1 MNQDG
6 SLLPFL
12 VLAPPFIGFIVLTIL
27 GQRSRAFAG
36 PFGTLLTVL
45 SFVFSLLLFGEVL
58 RSGEMVATPSW
69 SYLTLGESGVT
80 FQFAAGP
87 LGALMVLIVSGISSL
102 VHLYSIGY
110 MAEDTR
116 RHVFFQYLSLFTLSM
131 LGLVLSVN
139 WLLLYVFW
147 ELVGLASF
155 LLIGFYDR
163 EPAARDAAKKA
174 FITTR
179 FGDIGLFAAIILIY
193 VQTKSF
199 AVADTFQAVLA
210 GDISDG
216 MLTAIALLIF
226 LGAAGKSGQF
236 PLHVWL
242 PDAMEGPTPVSA
254 LIHAATMVAAGVYL
268 VAFSYP
274 IFVAAP
280 YALHIV
286 AIIGVFTAI
295 FAATMALVQN
305 DIKRVLAYSTI
316 SQLGYMMLAL
326 GVGSTSAAMF
336 HLTTHAFFKA
346 LLFLA
351 AGNIIHAVG
360 TNDILKMGGL
370 WKKMP
375 VTGWVFLIGA
385 LALSG
390 IPPLAGYFSK
400 EEIIALSL
408 SYGSSFFVLAVA
420 TAFLTAIY
428 MGRLFF
434 LVFLGEPREV
444 GQDAHEAPAP
454 MLTATIVLALLTV
467 FGGVINLPGA
477 PYLAQFLNGTGEAE
491 GVATLATTVTVVGL
505 SLFGFLFA
513 YLIFYKGTFSCPLND
528 TNRAVYKL
536 LVNRYYIDTFYEKG
550 LGGLIRLLGEVASF
564 IDRWVVDGIVRMV
577 TGLASGT
584 GRVLADL
591 QNGQVQRYNAL
602 ALFTLFLLLLMY
614 TLFTKGVFG

>member
-1 MNQDG
+1 MRLDG
-6 SLLPFL
+6 DLLPYAVL
-12 VLAPPFIGFIVLTIL
+12 VPTLLGFIVLTVL
-27 GQRSRAFAG
+27 GQRSRHVAG
-36 PFGTLLTVL
+36 WLGTALTAL
-45 SFVFSLLLFGEVL
+45 SFVFSLLLFARVL
-58 RSGEMVATPSW
+58 EGGEMVVTPSW
-69 SYLTLGESGVT
+69 SYLTLGEGDVT
-80 FQFAAGP
+80 FHFAAGP
-87 LGALMVLIVSGISSL
+87 LGALMVVLVSGISSL

-116 RHVFFQYLSLFTLSM
+116 RHVFFQYLSLFTFAM
-131 LGLVLSVN
+131 LGLVMSVN

-155 LLIGFYDR
+155 LLIGFYYR
-163 EPAARDAAKKA
+163 EPAARAAAKKA

-199 AVADTFQAVLA
+199 DVADTFQAVLS
-210 GDISDG
+210 GDLSGG

-242 PDAMEGPTPVSA
+242 PDAMEGPTPASA

-268 VAFSYP
+268 VAFTYP
-274 IFVAAP
+274 LFVAAP
-280 YALHIV
+280 YALHVV
-286 AIIGVFTAI
+286 AIIGVFTA
-295 FAATMALVQN
+295 FLAATMALVQS

-326 GVGSTSAAMF
+326 GIGSMSAAIF

-360 TNDILKMGGL
+360 TNDMFKMGGL

-375 VTGWVFLIGA
+375 TTGWVFLIGA

-400 EEIIALSL
+400 EAIIGQSL
-408 SYGSSFFVLAVA
+408 AYGSSFFVLSVA
-420 TAFLTAIY
+420 TAFLTALY

-434 LVFLGEPREV
+434 IVFLGEPREQ
-444 GQDAHEAPAP
+444 GRTAHEPG
-454 MLTATIVLALLTV
+454 LTMRMPTIILALLTI
-467 FGGVINLPGA
+467 FGGLLNLPGK
-477 PYLAQFLNGTGEAE
+477 PFLTQFLNGTDEGESA
-491 GVATLATTVTVVGL
+491 LHLTTSVTVVGL
-505 SLFGFLFA
+505 SLFAFVFA
-513 YLIFYKGTFSCPLND
+513 YLMFYKGALNCPLNN
-528 TNRAVYKL
+528 TNRALYRL
-536 LVNRYYIDTFYEKG
+536 LANRYYIDAFYEKG
-550 LGGLIRLLGEVASF
+550 VGGLVRLLGMLAAF
-564 IDRWVVDGIVRMV
+564 IDRWIIGGLVRTVAAMF
-577 TGLASGT
+577 TGSGK
-584 GRVLADL
+584 VLAEL
-591 QNGQVQRYNAL
+591 QNGQVQRYNAI
-602 ALFTLFLLLLMY
+602 ALFALFILLLMY
-614 TLFTKGVFG
+614 TLFTKGVLG

>member
-1 MNQDG
+1 MDG
-6 SLLPFL
+6 SFLLYAVL
-12 VLAPPFIGFIVLTIL
+12 VPSLIGFIVLTVF
-27 GQRSRAFAG
+27 GQRSRHVAG
-36 PFGTLLTVL
+36 LVGTVLTAL
-45 SFVFSLLLFGEVL
+45 SFVFSLFLLAQVL
-58 RSGEMVATPSW
+58 KSGEMVVTPSW
-69 SYLTLGESGVT
+69 SYLTLGEGDVT

-87 LGALMVLIVSGISSL
+87 LSVLMVVLVSGISSL

-116 RHVFFQYLSLFTLSM
+116 RHVFFQYLSLFTFAM

-155 LLIGFYDR
+155 LLIGFYYR
-163 EPAARDAAKKA
+163 EPAARAAAKKA

-199 AVADTFQAVLA
+199 SVSDTFEAVLS
-210 GDISDG
+210 GDISGG
-216 MLTAIALLIF
+216 MLTTIALLIF

-242 PDAMEGPTPVSA
+242 PDAMEGPTPASA

-274 IFVAAP
+274 IFIAAP
-280 YALHIV
+280 YALHVV
-286 AIIGVFTAI
+286 AIIGVLTA
-295 FAATMALVQN
+295 FLAATMALVQS
-305 DIKRVLAYSTI
+305 DIKRVLAYSTV

-326 GVGSTSAAMF
+326 GAGSTSAAIF
-336 HLTTHAFFKA
+336 HLSTHAFFKA

-360 TNDILKMGGL
+360 TNDMFKMGGL

-375 VTGWVFLIGA
+375 TTAWVFLIGA

-390 IPPLAGYFSK
+390 IPPLAGFFSK
-400 EEIIALSL
+400 EAIIGQSL
-408 SYGSSFFVLAVA
+408 TYGSSFFVLSVA
-420 TAFLTAIY
+420 TAFLTALY

-434 LVFLGEPREV
+434 IVFLGEPREA
-444 GQDAHEAPAP
+444 GRSAHEPVLSMRIPTIILAI
-454 MLTATIVLALLTV
+454 LTI
-467 FGGVINLPGA
+467 FGGVLNLPGQ
-477 PYLAQFLNGTGEAE
+477 PFLTQFLSGTNEGES
-491 GVATLATTVTVVGL
+491 VFSFTTSVTVVGL
-505 SLFGFLFA
+505 SLFGLVFA
-513 YLIFYKGTFSCPLND
+513 YLMFYKGALNCPLNQ
-528 TNRAVYKL
+528 TNRAMFQL
-536 LVNRYYIDTFYEKG
+536 LSNRYYIDTFYEKG
-550 LGGLIRLLGEVASF
+550 VGGLVRLLGMLADL
-564 IDRWVVDGIVRMV
+564 IDRWIIGGLVR
-577 TGLASGT
+577 TLAAVFTGT
-584 GRVLADL
+584 GKVLAEL

-602 ALFTLFLLLLMY
+602 ALFALFILLLMY
-614 TLFTKGVFG
+614 TLFTKGVLG